1 MLSSKDQKICK
12 VCNGKH
18 PAKLHGYIR
27 KKAKPEEQKIDN
39 SDDIK
44 NNNQGVKRTSVKTGT
59 GVISMSEVPVKL
71 QFDIIGNIIKTYA
84 LLEGCCQGTFIFEN
98 Y

>member
-12 VCNGKH
+12 VCNRKH
-18 PAKLHGYIR
+18 PAKLLGYIR
-27 KKAKPEEQKIDN
+27 KKAKPEEYKTDN
-39 SDDIK
+39 SDEIK
-44 NNNQGVKRTSVKTGT
+44 NNNQAVKRTLVKTGT
-59 GVISMSEVPVKL
+59 GVISMCEVPVKL
-71 QFDIIGNIIKTYA
+71 QYDIIRNITKAYA